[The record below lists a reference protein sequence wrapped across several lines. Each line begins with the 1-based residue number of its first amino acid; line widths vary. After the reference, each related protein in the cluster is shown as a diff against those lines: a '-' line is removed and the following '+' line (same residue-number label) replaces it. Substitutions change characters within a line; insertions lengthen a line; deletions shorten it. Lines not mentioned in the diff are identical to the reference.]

1 MLKLHHDDSLRYYIE
16 NYKINNMFDV
26 NLNSHMELHCFN
38 TNELIVLKSTT
49 PNYLYFLVEG
59 TAIKLENSF
68 DNNNILKSSINNL
81 NIIGS
86 LEIFTENKFEYS
98 LRALDECIFIG
109 IPVSIIKDVAFKD
122 STFLSYFCKSFANSI
137 YNNDLEISFL
147 KKEKDAI

>member
-38 TNELIVLKSTT
+38 KNELIVLKKTN
-49 PNYLYFLVEG
+49 PDYLYFLVEG
-59 TAIKLENSF
+59 TTIKLENSF

-109 IPVSIIKDVAFKD
+109 IPVSIIKDIAFKD
-122 STFLSYFCKSFANSI
+122 PTFLSYFCKSFASSI
-137 YNNDLEISFL
+137 YNNDLETSFF